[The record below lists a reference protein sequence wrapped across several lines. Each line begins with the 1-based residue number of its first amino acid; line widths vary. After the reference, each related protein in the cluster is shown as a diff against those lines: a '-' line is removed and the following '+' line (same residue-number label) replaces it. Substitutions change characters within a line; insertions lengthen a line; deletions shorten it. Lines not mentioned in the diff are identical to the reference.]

1 VADKEWK
8 LEAMVDKEVR
18 FFQWLIGNLSFLWL
32 IRNFPKG

>member
-18 FFQWLIGNLSFLWL
+18 FFQWLIGNLSFFMV
-32 IRNFPKG
+32 NKEFP